1 MKDQRNPRRIGL
13 TLKQL
18 EVFVALALERS
29 TRAAADRLSRSQS
42 SASSAL
48 ADLEN
53 VMGGELFDRVGR
65 RLVLNDRGAA
75 VLERAIPLLDLA
87 AQLQDLL
94 RGEWDAPLRLTA
106 SMTVGEHLLPPLIGQ
121 WKFVHDNSPVRLL
134 VSNTAGV
141 VQSLL
146 NFEADLGFLEGQQT
160 HPELV
165 FHPWVVDDLVIV
177 CAPDHPLV
185 KRKATRAALRTYPWA
200 LREPGSGTREATER
214 WLREKLQG
222 IDVAY
227 ELGTPEAIK
236 RIVRSGAALGFLPRH
251 AVAEALKAR
260 ELVEVTT
267 GLTPATRTLWV
278 AWHRHK
284 RLGATTQS
292 FVRHCYDAAGVAAPD
307 FFSEGMRTHN

>member
-1 MKDQRNPRRIGL
+1 MKEDQDPLNPRRLGI

-29 TRAAADRLSRSQS
+29 TRAAADRLARSQS
-42 SASSAL
+42 AASSAL
-48 ADLEN
+48 ADLEQ
-53 VMGGELFDRVGR
+53 VIGGELFDRVGR
-65 RLVLNDRGAA
+65 RLMLNERGSA

-87 AQLQDLL
+87 GQLQDLL

-160 HPELV
+160 NPELV
-165 FHPWVVDDLVIV
+165 FHPWVVDELVIV
-177 CAPDHPLV
+177 CAPDHKLAG
-185 KRKATRAALRTYPWA
+185 RKATPTALRAYPWA

-214 WLREKLQG
+214 WLRERLDG
-222 IDVAY
+222 IDVAF
-227 ELGTPEAIK
+227 ELGTPEVIK
-236 RIVRSGAALGFLPRH
+236 RIVRSGVALGFLPRH
-251 AVAEALKAR
+251 AVAEALKAK
-260 ELVEVTT
+260 ELSEIKTS
-267 GLTPATRTLWV
+267 GPPATRTLWV

-284 RLGATTQS
+284 RLGSTTQS
-292 FVRHCYDAAGVAAPD
+292 FLRHCFDSAGVPVPEVESSA
-307 FFSEGMRTHN
+307 

>member
-1 MKDQRNPRRIGL
+1 MKETQHPRRIGL

-48 ADLEN
+48 AELER
-53 VMGGELFDRVGR
+53 VIGGALFDRVGR
-65 RLVLNDRGAA
+65 RLILNDRGVA
-75 VLERAIPLLDLA
+75 VLERAIPLLDRA
-87 AQLQDLL
+87 VQLQDVL

-121 WKFVHDNSPVRLL
+121 WKFVHDTSPVRLL

-165 FHPWVVDDLVIV
+165 LHPWVVDDLVIV
-177 CAPDHPLV
+177 CAPDHPLAG
-185 KRKATRAALRTYPWA
+185 RKASRTALRAYPWA

-214 WLREKLQG
+214 WLRERLDRM
-222 IDVAY
+222 DVAY

-251 AVAEALKAR
+251 AVAEALKSK
-260 ELVEVTT
+260 ELAEISSA
-267 GLTPATRTLWV
+267 GPPATRTLWV

-292 FVRHCYDAAGVAAPD
+292 FVRHCYDSAGVAVPEMGD
-307 FFSEGMRTHN
+307 GVS